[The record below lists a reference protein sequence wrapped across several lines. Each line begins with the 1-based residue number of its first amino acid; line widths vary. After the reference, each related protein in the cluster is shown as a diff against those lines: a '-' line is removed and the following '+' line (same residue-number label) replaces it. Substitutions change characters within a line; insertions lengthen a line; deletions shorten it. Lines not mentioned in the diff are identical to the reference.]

1 MHRPR
6 LCAVALMAYRL
17 VYTSETGRMSVTPAI
32 YDDFVDETLDS
43 FDDAVLAR
51 GQHYASEGRVQ
62 VKAMDESRLHAVV
75 VGTQPYDVEITHHKF
90 GVTLDCTC
98 RAFERE
104 NECKHIAALA
114 FTLRPSALAEA
125 KVTLDEETVPAVVR
139 HVRLASS
146 FFDWMSVGDAAF
158 VNGAYVRYSPLAE
171 WWAWMVRHSRQV
183 RKPVPLFADVRAI
196 VPAVEAAL
204 EALRKSEV
212 PDVIDDGSSFAELR
226 RALSDLFMTHRARA
240 TVITVPPWSLAQ
252 IRGGPSEPFGAAIEL
267 DADRWTLRV
276 RQLSRLASRPD
287 RTMTIELTTPSRS
300 VPEVRSDPNA
310 GLGQPLTDAWHLV
323 ALRELC
329 LVLHEGTEP
338 IAHALASKL
347 AAPSWEVILAH
358 VEGQRTKGTPE
369 RQWSFLIREAY
380 GNAIEIAAVARRIGK
395 AGKLLRPTRT
405 PLNALFDDEGA
416 SDLEQRIGSLLLAAG
431 IHSNAS
437 RFELGTA
444 QTHEIL
450 RLLADHPRVSFGYFD
465 EEPEKGEDD
474 DEEPGPR
481 IVTADLV
488 VRLVEN
494 KGGDGGLVPR
504 FFAGDVE
511 LDARVLDA
519 SKGAFY
525 GMANPGS
532 VLSVFVPRAARAW
545 IGAAASRPK
554 GFAFPKKATS
564 RLVAALRPLAAAG
577 HAEIPRNVLGTELP
591 FEPIGAARVVWGP
604 GATASVEVL
613 VRVHPAAPLVSAGAG
628 AEAFTFV
635 HEGNNVFVLRDFRKE
650 RATIERLADAL
661 DAISEPLA
669 WSDRTGTTEDADH
682 TIALARWLDANPLG
696 IAIEVKKG
704 TRPTIVPMS
713 DVPGEVRASRRG
725 AWLVLGGA
733 LDLQGTKVTFGEVLE
748 AARRARRFVEA
759 KPGVFLELSEESRK
773 KLATLAAATELAG
786 STADELRIHH
796 GLRGALEGASA
807 AFPFVS
813 GLELSALADRLSES
827 SKKAKAKK
835 PVDVDDLLEHGMLRA
850 YQAEAVRWILA
861 LTEWAPGCVLADDMG
876 LGKTVQTAAVLRARA
891 KQGPQLIVAPASVAS
906 NWMAELRRFVPS
918 LKARFFNEESAGG
931 LGKLGPGDVV
941 VASYG
946 VLLRRKAEL
955 KDRSWTTVV
964 VDEAQYVKNTTA
976 QRTEAV
982 RALTRDFTIALTGTP
997 VENHLG
1003 ELYSVVDCA
1012 VPGLLGQEMI
1022 FREVFRRPIEGRGD
1036 SGKLAL
1042 LTKLLAPFVLRRT
1055 RASVLDDLPER
1066 EEITEYVDLSAAER
1080 KHYIALRKACEAAL
1094 TKRKAGETQQQ
1105 FRIAVLAALLRLRQL
1120 ACDVRLVD
1128 DSFEGEST
1136 KIARI
1141 VQLVTQIADEGSR
1154 AIVFSQFTQFLDKIR
1169 DAVSAAGLRVAYLS
1183 GETPTAKRRDLIESF
1198 QRGEQDVFCVS
1209 LMAGGT
1215 GLNLTAASY
1224 VIHADPWWNP
1234 AVEEQATSR
1243 AHRMGQTEPV
1253 TVYRLVA
1260 RGTIEEAVLQMHA
1273 AKRNLAEAVLA
1284 GQGDTTTITPS
1295 ELLELVRFGG

>member
-1 MHRPR
+1 
-6 LCAVALMAYRL
+6 
-17 VYTSETGRMSVTPAI
+17 MSATPAS

-43 FDDAVLAR
+43 FGEAVLAR
-51 GQHYASEGRVQ
+51 GQHYAAEGRVQ
-62 VKAMDESRLHAVV
+62 VKETNESRLHAVV
-75 VGTQPYDVEITHHKF
+75 VGTQQYDVEVSHSKF
-90 GVTLDCTC
+90 GVSSYCTC

-114 FTLRPSALAEA
+114 FTLRPSALEKAKEA
-125 KVTLDEETVPAVVR
+125 FEEETVPAVVR

-146 FFDWMSVGDAAF
+146 FFDWMGIGEAAF

-171 WWAWMVRHSRQV
+171 WWAWMVRHSRQT
-183 RKPVPLFADVRAI
+183 RRPVPLFAEVRTIASAI
-196 VPAVEAAL
+196 EGEL
-204 EALRKSEV
+204 EALRKSDV
-212 PDVIDDGSSFAELR
+212 PDVIDDGSAYAELR
-226 RALSDLFMTHRARA
+226 RALSDLFMAHRARA
-240 TVITVPPWSLAQ
+240 TVVSVPPWSFSE
-252 IRGGPSEPFGAAIEL
+252 IRGGAREPFSAAVEF

-276 RQLSRLASRPD
+276 RQPSQQASRPD
-287 RTMTIELTTPSRS
+287 RSMTIELTTPSRS

-310 GLGQPLTDAWHLV
+310 GLSQPLTDAWHLV

-329 LVLHEGTEP
+329 LVLHEGTDPVAQE
-338 IAHALASKL
+338 LATKL
-347 AAPSWEVILAH
+347 SAPSWEVILAH
-358 VEGQRTKGTPE
+358 VEGQRTKAAPE

-380 GNAIEIAAVARRIGK
+380 GNAIEVAAVARKIGK
-395 AGKLLRPTRT
+395 GGKLLRPTKT
-405 PLNALFDDEGA
+405 PLSALFDDEGA

-465 EEPEKGEDD
+465 EEPEKDPDD
-474 DEEPGPR
+474 DDDDDRPR

-488 VRLVEN
+488 VRLVET
-494 KGGDGGLVPR
+494 KGSEGGLVPR

-511 LDARVLDA
+511 LDARTLDA

-525 GMANPGS
+525 GIADPRS

-604 GATASVEVL
+604 GPTASVEVL
-613 VRVHPAAPLVSAGAG
+613 VRVHPAAPLVSGGMG

-650 RATIERLADAL
+650 RAVIERLADAL
-661 DAISEPLA
+661 DAIAEPLG
-669 WSDRTGTTEDADH
+669 WSERTGTTNDADH
-682 TIALARWLDANPLG
+682 TVALAQWLDANPLG
-696 IAIEVKKG
+696 IAIEVKRG

-733 LDLQGTKVTFGEVLE
+733 LDLQGTKITFGEVLE

-759 KPGVFLELSEESRK
+759 KPGVFLELTEESRK

-786 STADELRIHH
+786 STPHELRIHH
-796 GLRGALEGASA
+796 GLRGALEGASVA
-807 AFPFVS
+807 LPFVS
-813 GLELSALADRLSES
+813 GLELSALADRLSDS
-827 SKKAKAKK
+827 GKKAKAKE
-835 PVDVDDLLEHGMLRA
+835 PLDVDSLLEHGMLRA

-891 KQGPQLIVAPASVAS
+891 ELGPQLIVAPASVAS

-918 LKARFFNEESAGG
+918 LKARFYNEESAGG
-931 LGKLGPGDVV
+931 LGKLGPNDVV

-955 KDRSWTTVV
+955 KDATWTTVV

-1012 VPGLLGQEMI
+1012 VPGLLGHEMI

-1080 KHYIALRKACEAAL
+1080 KHYLALRKACEAAL
-1094 TKRKAGETQQQ
+1094 TKRRAGETQQQ
-1105 FRIAVLAALLRLRQL
+1105 FRVAVLAALLRLRQL

-1128 DSFEGEST
+1128 DSFDGEST
-1136 KIARI
+1136 KIVRI
-1141 VQLVTQIADEGSR
+1141 VQLVTQIAEEGSR

-1169 DAVSAAGLRVAYLS
+1169 DALAAAGLRVSYLS
-1183 GETPTAKRRDLIESF
+1183 GDTPTAKRRDLIESF

-1295 ELLELVRFGG
+1295 ELLELVKFGG